1 MGQRKQP
8 NAQEEDFILYLKEHD
23 ASEHT
28 IDSCLA
34 ACRLFFRLYGKI
46 STENLDRF
54 RQYLTEHYKVSTV
67 NNRIYGMNRFLDY
80 CSDRESPYEKKWEWE
95 LPGKDFRLGVI
106 RSQNPP
112 FLDHI
117 ISEEDYE
124 KLRDSLKKDRDMEWY
139 FAVRFLACTGAR
151 VSELIQIKR
160 EHIQLGY
167 MDLYTKGGKVRR
179 IYFPDILCTE
189 ASQWMDS
196 QKIESGFLFRNRKG
210 GAVSPRWINS
220 QLKLRARQYG
230 IPEETVYPHS
240 FRHRFAKNFL
250 ARCNDIALLADLMG
264 HESIETTRIYL
275 TKSSREQREIID
287 SIVTW

>member
-1 MGQRKQP
+1 MGQRKKP
-8 NAQEEDFILYLKEHD
+8 KEPEEEFILYLKEHG

-28 IDSCLA
+28 VDSCLA
-34 ACRLFFRLYGKI
+34 ALRLFFRLYGEISAENLDAFRRYLMEHYKI
-46 STENLDRF
+46 ST
-54 RQYLTEHYKVSTV
+54 V
-67 NNRIYGMNRFLDY
+67 NSRIYGINRFLAY
-80 CSDRESPYEKKWEWE
+80 CSECKNSYETSGKWT
-95 LPGKDFRLGVI
+95 LPEKNFRLGVI

-112 FLDHI
+112 FLDNI
-117 ISEEDYE
+117 ISEKDYE
-124 KLRDSLKKDRDMEWY
+124 KLRDNLKKDRDMKWY

-167 MDLYTKGGKVRR
+167 MDLYT
-179 IYFPDILCTE
+179 
-189 ASQWMDS
+189 
-196 QKIESGFLFRNRKG
+196 KG

-275 TKSSREQREIID
+275 TKSSQEQREIID

>member
-1 MGQRKQP
+1 MGRRKQP
-8 NAQEEDFILYLKEHD
+8 DAREEDFILYLKKHG

-34 ACRLFFRLYGKI
+34 ACRLFFRLYGTI
-46 STENLDRF
+46 CMENLDKF

-80 CSDRESPYEKKWEWE
+80 CSDCESSYQKRGEWDLPEKN
-95 LPGKDFRLGVI
+95 FHLGVI

-124 KLRDSLKKDRDMEWY
+124 KLRDSLKKNRDMKWY

-160 EHIQLGY
+160 EDIQLGY

-179 IYFPDILCTE
+179 IYFPDLLCTE

-196 QKIESGFLFRNRKG
+196 QNIESGFLFRNRKG
-210 GAVSPRWINS
+210 RAVSPRWINS

-250 ARCNDIALLADLMG
+250 ARCNDITLLADLMG

-275 TKSSREQREIID
+275 TKSSREQREMID